1 MASTGTWHVYRAAIG
16 YFTNKQIDW
25 DSDAGIK
32 ALLTTSAHTPNQNTH
47 ATKSDITNEASGTG
61 YTARGAAL
69 TGKAVSTSGSETR
82 YDADDLNWPS
92 SSVTARNIHIY
103 LDTGTDSTSLLIAY
117 CTLSGDETSVAG
129 NWPHTFDATG
139 IFGITVS

>member
-1 MASTGTWHVYRAAIG
+1 MASTGTWHLYAAAIA
-16 YFTNKQIDW
+16 YFANKQIDW

-32 ALLTTSAHTPNQNTH
+32 AMVTTSSYTPNQTTH
-47 ATKSDITNEASGTG
+47 SVKTSVTNEVSGAG
-61 YTARGAAL
+61 YTARGMAL
-69 TGKAVSTSGSETR
+69 SAKAVALVGSEQR
-82 YDADDLNWPS
+82 FDAADLLWSAS
-92 SSVTARNIHIY
+92 SFTGRTIVIY

-129 NWPHTFDATG
+129 NWPHTFDAAG